1 MIFGLPAAPS
11 ATRPPATRRLSSL
24 ATRVIRGPK
33 RRQLMVRKVAG
44 EDIGAR
50 FSDVVE
56 SDLVDVNIGIR
67 SMIRWIKV

>member
-1 MIFGLPAAPS
+1 
-11 ATRPPATRRLSSL
+11 
-24 ATRVIRGPK
+24 
-33 RRQLMVRKVAG
+33 MVRKVAG

-67 SMIRWIKV
+67 SMIRWIKVWLRVTLLYLFELPMKES